1 MQKTK
6 KTFFKTCVTLSAGIL
21 IGAFGMGAL
30 HAQQSGIKRTVLM
43 KHELSVQGR
52 DAVMG
57 HAEVAAGMETGK
69 HTHPGEEMGYVQ
81 EGEMVLE
88 IDGKPVRT
96 LKAGDTYFI
105 EAGQA
110 HNAKATGTAPAKVL
124 AVYVV
129 EKDKPFASPVK

>member
-1 MQKTK
+1 MLKTK
-6 KTFFKTCVTLSAGIL
+6 KTLIKTCITLTTGIL

-30 HAQQSGIKRTVLM
+30 HAQQSGIKRTVLL

-57 HAEVAAGMETGK
+57 HAEIMTGMETGK
-69 HTHPGEEMGYVQ
+69 HAHPGEEMGYVL

-88 IDGKPVRT
+88 AEGKPART
-96 LKAGDTYFI
+96 LKPGDTYFI

-110 HNAKATGTAPAKVL
+110 HNAKTSGNSPAKVL